1 MNKPQSVLDT
11 PAPGRDEQEW
21 WDDMNENVFQHPPHL
36 PLIAPSILAAD
47 FGRLADEAR
56 DVERHGADLL
66 HVDIMDGH
74 FVPNLTMGPDIV
86 MALAKASRLMQ
97 DVHLM
102 VSNPDE
108 HIESFCKAGAKNL
121 TFHIEVRGGDAAV
134 DLIKRIHDLGCSA
147 GVSLNPGT
155 PVELLDPV
163 IPHADMI
170 LVMSV
175 VPGFTGQQF
184 MPEVLNKV
192 RFLRHE
198 LKPSQRLEI
207 DGGIGIRTA
216 HQALEA
222 GADVLVAGAAIF
234 RNPERAQTIKL
245 LRGDYPK

>member
-1 MNKPQSVLDT
+1 MTTLSSPEIEECEMTQNI
-11 PAPGRDEQEW
+11 
-21 WDDMNENVFQHPPHL
+21 FQHPPHL
-36 PLIAPSILAAD
+36 PLIRARRSWRRISRGW
-47 FGRLADEAR
+47 GRRRRTWKSAGR
-56 DVERHGADLL
+56 TLL

-86 MALAKASRLMQ
+86 MALARSCKLMQ

-102 VSNPDE
+102 VSNPE
-108 HIESFCKAGAKNL
+108 NFIESFAKAGAGSM
-121 TFHIEVRGGDAAV
+121 TFHIEVTPGQQAV
-134 DLIKRIHDLGCSA
+134 DMIKRIHDMGCTA
-147 GVSLNPGT
+147 GVSLNPQT
-155 PVELLDPV
+155 PVETLKDVMGL
-163 IPHADMI
+163 ADLI

-175 VPGFTGQQF
+175 HPGFTGQAF
-184 MPEVLNKV
+184 MPEMLDKV

-198 LKPSQRLEI
+198 LGPQQRLEI

-222 GADVLVAGAAIF
+222 GADVLVAGAAVF

>member
-1 MNKPQSVLDT
+1 MS
-11 PAPGRDEQEW
+11 
-21 WDDMNENVFQHPPHL
+21 ENVILQPPHL

-47 FGRLADEAR
+47 FARLGAEAL
-56 DVERHGADLL
+56 DVEKAGADLL
-66 HVDIMDGH
+66 HIDIMDGH

-86 MALAKASRLMQ
+86 AALTRECQLMA

-108 HIESFCKAGAKNL
+108 HIEAFAKAGAKHL
-121 TFHIEVRGGDAAV
+121 TFHIEVRHDLAAQDMV
-134 DLIKRIHDLGCSA
+134 KRIRDLGCTV
-147 GVSLNPGT
+147 GVCLNPAT
-155 PVELLDPV
+155 SVELLAPV
-163 IPHADMI
+163 LSLVDMV

-175 VPGFTGQQF
+175 VPGFTGQAF
-184 MPEVLNKV
+184 MPEVLEKV
-192 RFLRHE
+192 KFLRHE
-198 LKPSQRLEI
+198 LGPHQRLEI

-216 HQALEA
+216 HEALEA

>member
-1 MNKPQSVLDT
+1 VTQIGVLEECGVEMPD
-11 PAPGRDEQEW
+11 
-21 WDDMNENVFQHPPHL
+21 NVFLHPPHL

-47 FGRLADEAR
+47 FTRLGAEAA
-56 DVERHGADLL
+56 DVERCGADLL
-66 HVDIMDGH
+66 HIDIMDGH
-74 FVPNLTMGPDIV
+74 FVPNLTMGPDLV
-86 MALAKASRLMQ
+86 LAMGRACGLMQ

-108 HIESFCKAGAKNL
+108 HIEAFAKAGAKNL
-121 TFHIEVRGGDAAV
+121 TFHIEVRRGEAAE
-134 DLIKRIHDLGCSA
+134 DIIKRIHDLGCTA
-147 GVSLNPGT
+147 GVSLNPAT
-155 PVELLDPV
+155 PVEDLGSAMGL
-163 IPHADMI
+163 ADLI

-175 VPGFTGQQF
+175 VPGFTGQSF
-184 MPEVLNKV
+184 MPETLEKV
-192 RFLRHE
+192 KFLRQE
-198 LKPSQRLEI
+198 LGAHQRLEI